1 MANYTCSTIIVLA
14 EDRLKAQ
21 EVSSD
26 LYFNAEASSDGL
38 APATHYF
45 MSGPFSNEEVDAI
58 VNTAWPKWVRSDD
71 WQGAL
76 AGLGL
81 VQVVPVIP
89 ESDPS
94 VVLTIP
100 EAV

>member
-1 MANYTCSTIIVLA
+1 MSNFTCSTIIVLA
-14 EDRLKAQ
+14 ADRLKAQ
-21 EVSSD
+21 AVSSD
-26 LYFNAEASSDGL
+26 QYFNAEASETGE

-58 VNTAWPKWVRSDD
+58 VNTVWPKWVRSDD

-81 VQVVPVIP
+81 AAVTPAVLEI
-89 ESDPS
+89 DPS
-94 VVLTIP
+94 VVLTVDPVI
-100 EAV
+100 

>member
-1 MANYTCSTIIVLA
+1 MANYTNCTIIVLA
-14 EDRLKAQ
+14 ADRIKAQ
-21 EVSSD
+21 AVSSD
-26 LYFNAEASSDGL
+26 QYFNAEASADGL

-45 MSGPFSNEEVDAI
+45 MSGSFSNEEVDAI

-81 VQVVPVIP
+81 VQVVPV
-89 ESDPS
+89 
-94 VVLTIP
+94 VVEDDP
-100 EAV
+100 EAI

>member
-21 EVSSD
+21 AVSSD
-26 LYFNAEASSDGL
+26 QYFNAEASADGL

-58 VNTAWPKWVRSDD
+58 VNKTWKKWVRSDD

-81 VQVVPVIP
+81 LPIIDTTTAQ
-89 ESDPS
+89 S
-94 VVLTIP
+94 
-100 EAV
+100 